1 VYFHL
6 KIQWL
11 SGLKRVRFGALGG
24 LAAVCLCGATPGH
37 ALENATAA
45 ATAAAQSS
53 PQAQAAPLS
62 PDAKFFAFIR
72 DFRATALASGITP
85 QTYDSATANIKRNAR
100 VIELNGNQPE
110 FVKQVW
116 SYLDVA
122 VSDKRV
128 TDGLNAMNAN
138 LTALNAAEKKYGV
151 PKEILVSIWGNESD
165 FGAAMGSFNMFEA
178 LATLAA
184 EGPRTDYARPQFL
197 AALQMMQQEHF
208 RPEQMTCSW
217 AGAFG
222 HTQLIPSEF
231 LAHAVDGDGDGRRD
245 MWGSPAD
252 SLASSANILVSY
264 GWIPHQPAY
273 VEVRLPPGFAYE
285 LADIDTVRTIAQW
298 KQLGLRK
305 INGGDLRSYPD
316 HAALLLP
323 AGARGPA
330 FLVYDNFRVILKYN
344 NAASYALAIAYLANR
359 IAGGSP
365 FVATWPRDERA
376 MTHDERIQ
384 FQINLRTLG
393 YDPGKIDGVLGRGTK
408 AQLRLYQ
415 KARSL
420 PPDGFPTIFL
430 LNKMAAEVQ
439 PRKN

>member
-1 VYFHL
+1 MPAGTSSA
-6 KIQWL
+6 QNTTQA
-11 SGLKRVRFGALGG
+11 S
-24 LAAVCLCGATPGH
+24 
-37 ALENATAA
+37 TAK
-45 ATAAAQSS
+45 
-53 PQAQAAPLS
+53 PQLS
-62 PDAKFFAFIR
+62 PEDARFFAFIR

-100 VIELNGNQPE
+100 VVELNGNQPE

-128 TDGLNAMNAN
+128 TDGLNATNAN
-138 LTALNAAEKKYGV
+138 LAALNAAEKKYGV
-151 PKEILVSIWGNESD
+151 PKEIMVSIWGNESD
-165 FGAAMGSFNMFEA
+165 FGAAMGNFNMFEA

-184 EGPRTDYARPQFL
+184 EGPRGDYARPQFL

-208 RPEQMTCSW
+208 TPEQMTCSW

-245 MWGSPAD
+245 MWHSPAD
-252 SLASSANILVSY
+252 SLASTANILVSY

-285 LADIDTVRTIAQW
+285 LADSDTVRTISQW
-298 KQLGLRK
+298 KQLGLRR
-305 INGGDLRSYPD
+305 INGGELNGYPD
-316 HAALLLP
+316 HAALFLP

-330 FLVYDNFRVILKYN
+330 FLTYDNFRAILKYN
-344 NAASYALAIAYLANR
+344 NAASYALAISYLANR

-376 MTHDERIQ
+376 LTHDERIQ
-384 FQINLRTLG
+384 FQVNLRTLG

-415 KARSL
+415 KARGL
-420 PPDGFPTIFL
+420 PADGFPTVFL
-430 LNKMAAEVQ
+430 LNRMTTEVQ